1 MFSGINRGFGGSRPW
16 AVAGIEQAVFRHI
29 RFAVGLSCIRC
40 NHLPDGV
47 HRFPVFLFPQGPVKA
62 GPEIVGADA
71 FQYLILGLLGVQ
83 FVQQSKVSQRGAALD
98 TLFEFLAVKGEQL
111 HAAANRGFGKA
122 RLVGDL
128 LHAVAEVHHH
138 LEALGLLI
146 DGQIAALHILG
157 HHGRDLLFGGHIIN
171 HDAGQFGQ
179 PGSLSSGQTAVP
191 DNDGVAIRVAELVQ
205 LRAVFLGGVGVIL
218 PAQFLVI
225 HIGVCTGHNGQILQ
239 NAVCLDAG
247 GQLGNVAQIFA
258 GVVRVGVQLRDRNH
272 CDIGIHSGILLCL
285 LDWLSSLLKLSKN

>member
-1 MFSGINRGFGGSRPW
+1 M
-16 AVAGIEQAVFRHI
+16 EQAVFRHI
-29 RFAVGLSCIRC
+29 RFAVDLSCIRC

-47 HRFPVFLFPQGPVKA
+47 HRFPVFLFPQCPVKA
-62 GPEIVGADA
+62 GTEVVGADT
-71 FQYLILGLLGVQ
+71 FQNLVLGLLGVQ
-83 FVQQSKVSQRGAALD
+83 LVQQSKVSQRGAALD
-98 TLFEFLAVKGEQL
+98 TLFELLAVKGEQF
-111 HAAANRGFGKA
+111 HAAADCAFGKA

-157 HHGRDLLFGGHIIN
+157 HHGRDLLFGGHILN
-171 HDAGQFGQ
+171 HDAGQLRK
-179 PGSLSSGQTAVP
+179 PGSLGSGQTAVA
-191 DNDGVAIRVAELVQ
+191 DDDGVAVRVAELVQ
-205 LRAVFLGGVGVIL
+205 LRSVFLGGVGVIL

-225 HIGVCTGHNGQILQ
+225 HIWVCTGHNGQILE
-239 NAVCLDAG
+239 NAVCLNAG

-258 GVVRVGVQLRDRNH
+258 GVVRVRVQLRNRNH

-285 LDWLSSLLKLSKN
+285 LDWISSLLNLC